1 MKKANIL
8 ATAALATLLA
18 ACSNDSDVLNTP
30 DYADTPIGLNV
41 NVGPMATRAGY
52 DNDNL
57 TGSSFG
63 LYLTTEGTNSDERYN
78 CTNLEVIYNNGWT
91 IQGGQLL
98 WKSNDATVTY
108 YAYLPYTGIVGDAAS
123 YAFTV
128 QTDQSNESN
137 VKASDLLWTGG
148 RQDATAGKALD
159 INFKHALS
167 KLNVT
172 LTKGSELELEDGVT
186 FTSVKLS
193 NCATEIVVNLL
204 KGTIVKTTNSGQTI
218 TLYATTENKQY
229 ECILVPQTFAQ
240 SLKVEITD
248 NNGKVYTFIKSDNE
262 LTFSS
267 GKQYTLNLTVGR
279 DKVTTGTISAES
291 WGNEQQG
298 GDLVTE

>member
-8 ATAALATLLA
+8 ATAALATVLA

-41 NVGPMATRAGY
+41 NVSPMATRAGY
-52 DNDNL
+52 EQGAL
-57 TGSSFG
+57 TEGSFG
-63 LYLTTEGTNSDERYN
+63 LYLTTQDTEGDERYN
-78 CTNLEVIYNNGWT
+78 CTNREVKYDNGWT
-91 IQGGQLL
+91 IQGEQLL

-108 YAYLPYTGIVGDAAS
+108 YAYLPYTGTVSDATN

-128 QTDQSNESN
+128 QTDQSTEDN
-137 VKASDLLWTGG
+137 VKASDLLCTG
-148 RQDATAGKALD
+148 QQPATPGTALD
-159 INFKHALS
+159 ITFKHALS

-172 LTKGSELELEDGVT
+172 LKKGSELEDGQNLT

-193 NCATEIVVNLL
+193 NCATTTTVNLFE
-204 KGTIVKTTNSGQTI
+204 GTFGNTTNSQTI
-218 TLYATTENKQY
+218 TLYAATENEQY

-248 NNGKVYTFIKSDNE
+248 NNGKVYTFKSDNE

-279 DKVTTGTISAES
+279 DKVTTDNISAES
-291 WGNEQQG
+291 WGDEQQG

>member
-18 ACSNDSDVLNTP
+18 ACSNDSDVFNTP

-41 NVGPMATRAGY
+41 NVSPMATRAGY
-52 DNDNL
+52 EQGAL
-57 TGSSFG
+57 TEGSFG

-78 CTNLEVIYNNGWT
+78 CTNREVKYDNGWT
-91 IQGGQLL
+91 IQGEQLL

-108 YAYLPYTGIVGDAAS
+108 YAYLPYTGIVSDDTK

-128 QTDQSNESN
+128 QADQSTEDK
-137 VKASDLLWTGG
+137 VKASDLLWTEGEQAV
-148 RQDATAGKALD
+148 RAGTALD
-159 INFKHALS
+159 INFQHALS

-172 LTKGSELELEDGVT
+172 LAKGSELDEGVT
-186 FTSVKLS
+186 FKSVTLS
-193 NCATEIVVNLL
+193 NCATTTTVNLFE
-204 KGTIVKTTNSGQTI
+204 GTFGNTTNSQTI

-248 NNGKVYTFIKSDNE
+248 NNGKVYTFTSNKD
-262 LTFSS
+262 LTFAS
-267 GKQYTLNLTVGR
+267 GEEYTLNLTVGR
-279 DKVTTGTISAES
+279 DKVTTGTISADP
-291 WGNEQQG
+291 WGEEQQG

>member
-18 ACSNDSDVLNTP
+18 ACSNDSDVFNTP

-41 NVGPMATRAGY
+41 NVSPMATRAGY
-52 DNDNL
+52 EQGAL
-57 TGSSFG
+57 TEGSFG

-78 CTNLEVIYNNGWT
+78 CTNREVKYDNGWT

-108 YAYLPYTGIVGDAAS
+108 YAYLPYTGTVGDAAS

-159 INFKHALS
+159 INFQHALS

-172 LTKGSELELEDGVT
+172 LVKGSELEDGLT
-186 FTSVKLS
+186 FKSVKLS
-193 NCATEIVVNLL
+193 NCATATTVNLTA
-204 KGTIVKTTNSGQTI
+204 GTAGTATNSGQTI
-218 TLYATTENKQY
+218 TLYAATANEKY
-229 ECILVPQTFAQ
+229 ECILVPQTFNQ
-240 SLKVEITD
+240 TLKVEITD
-248 NNGKVYTFIKSDNE
+248 NNGKVYTFKSDNE

-291 WGNEQQG
+291 WGSEQQG

>member
-18 ACSNDSDVLNTP
+18 ACSNDSDVFNTP

-52 DNDNL
+52 EQGAL
-57 TGSSFG
+57 TEGSFG
-63 LYLTTEGTNSDERYN
+63 LYLTTQDTEGDERYN
-78 CTNLEVIYNNGWT
+78 CTNREVRYESGWT

-108 YAYLPYTGIVGDAAS
+108 YAYLPYTGTVRDAVN
-123 YAFTV
+123 YAFAV
-128 QTDQSNESN
+128 QTDQSTEDN
-137 VKASDLLWTGG
+137 VKASDLLWTG
-148 RQDATAGKALD
+148 QQPATPGTALD
-159 INFKHALS
+159 ITFKHALS

-172 LTKGSELELEDGVT
+172 LKKGSELEDGQNLT

-204 KGTIVKTTNSGQTI
+204 EGTFGNTTNSGQTI
-218 TLYATTENKQY
+218 TLYATTENEQY

-248 NNGKVYTFIKSDNE
+248 NNGKVYTFTSNKD
-262 LTFSS
+262 LTFAS

-291 WGNEQQG
+291 WDNEQQG

>member
-18 ACSNDSDVLNTP
+18 ACSNDSDVFNTP

-52 DNDNL
+52 EQGAL
-57 TGSSFG
+57 TEGSFG

-78 CTNLEVIYNNGWT
+78 CTNREVKYDNGWT

-108 YAYLPYTGIVGDAAS
+108 YAYLPYTGAVSDAAS

-137 VKASDLLWTGG
+137 VKASDLLWTG
-148 RQDATAGKALD
+148 QQTATPGTALD
-159 INFKHALS
+159 INFQHALS

-172 LTKGSELELEDGVT
+172 LKKGSELEDGQNLT

-193 NCATEIVVNLL
+193 NCATTTTVNLFE
-204 KGTIVKTTNSGQTI
+204 GTFGNTTNSQTI
-218 TLYATTENKQY
+218 TLYAATENEQY

-248 NNGKVYTFIKSDNE
+248 NNGKVYTFTSNKD
-262 LTFSS
+262 LTFAS

-291 WGNEQQG
+291 WGSEQQG

>member
-1 MKKANIL
+1 MKANIL
-8 ATAALATLLA
+8 TLAVLAATVLA
-18 ACSNDSDVLNTP
+18 ACSNDSDVFNTP

-41 NVGPMATRAGY
+41 NVSPMATRAGY
-52 DNDNL
+52 EQGAL
-57 TGSSFG
+57 TEGSFG

-78 CTNLEVIYNNGWT
+78 CTNREVKYDNGWT

-108 YAYLPYTGIVGDAAS
+108 YAYLPYTGTVGDAAS

-137 VKASDLLWTGG
+137 VKASDLLCTG
-148 RQDATAGKALD
+148 QQTATPGTALD
-159 INFKHALS
+159 INFQHALS

-172 LTKGSELELEDGVT
+172 LAKGSELEDGLT
-186 FTSVKLS
+186 FKSVKLS
-193 NCATEIVVNLL
+193 NCATATTVNLTA
-204 KGTIVKTTNSGQTI
+204 GTAGTATNSGQTI
-218 TLYATTENKQY
+218 TLYAATANEKY
-229 ECILVPQTFAQ
+229 ECILVPQTFNQ
-240 SLKVEITD
+240 TLKVEITD
-248 NNGKVYTFIKSDNE
+248 NNGKVYTFKSDNE

-279 DKVTTGTISAES
+279 DKVTTGTISADP
-291 WGNEQQG
+291 WGDEQQG

>member
-18 ACSNDSDVLNTP
+18 ACSNDSDVFNTP

-41 NVGPMATRAGY
+41 NVSPMATRAGY
-52 DNDNL
+52 EQGAL
-57 TGSSFG
+57 TEGSFG

-78 CTNLEVIYNNGWT
+78 CTNREVKYDNGWT

-108 YAYLPYTGIVGDAAS
+108 YAYLPYTGTVGDAAS

-128 QTDQSNESN
+128 QTDQSNENN

-159 INFKHALS
+159 INFQHALS

-172 LTKGSELELEDGVT
+172 LTKGTELEDGVT
-186 FTSVKLS
+186 FTSVELS
-193 NCATEIVVNLL
+193 NCATTATVNLTD
-204 KGTIVKTTNSGQTI
+204 GTAGTATNSGQTI

-240 SLKVEITD
+240 SLKVEITG
-248 NNGKVYTFIKSDNE
+248 NNGKVYTFTSNKD
-262 LTFSS
+262 LTFAS
-267 GKQYTLNLTVGR
+267 GEQYTLNLTVGR
-279 DKVTTGTISAES
+279 DKVTTGTISADP
-291 WGNEQQG
+291 WGEEQQG

>member
-18 ACSNDSDVLNTP
+18 ACSNDSDVFNTP

-41 NVGPMATRAGY
+41 NVSPMATRAGY
-52 DNDNL
+52 EQGAL
-57 TGSSFG
+57 TEGSFG

-78 CTNLEVIYNNGWT
+78 CTNREVKYDNGWT

-108 YAYLPYTGIVGDAAS
+108 YAYLPYTGTVSDATN

-128 QTDQSNESN
+128 QTDQSTEDN
-137 VKASDLLWTGG
+137 VKASDLLCTG
-148 RQDATAGKALD
+148 QQPATPGTALD
-159 INFKHALS
+159 ITFKHALS

-172 LTKGSELELEDGVT
+172 LKKGSELDEGVT
-186 FTSVKLS
+186 FKSVKLS
-193 NCATEIVVNLL
+193 NCATATTVNLTD
-204 KGTIVKTTNSGQTI
+204 GTTDTATKSQTI
-218 TLYATTENKQY
+218 TLYAATENEQY
-229 ECILVPQTFAQ
+229 ECILVPQTFNQ
-240 SLKVEITD
+240 TLKVEITD
-248 NNGKVYTFIKSDNE
+248 NNGKVYTFKSDNE

-291 WGNEQQG
+291 WGSEQQG

>member
-1 MKKANIL
+1 MI

-18 ACSNDSDVLNTP
+18 ACSNDSDVFNTP

-52 DNDNL
+52 EQGAL
-57 TGSSFG
+57 TEGSFG

-78 CTNLEVIYNNGWT
+78 CTNREVRYDNGWT
-91 IQGGQLL
+91 IQGEQLL

-108 YAYLPYTGIVGDAAS
+108 YAYLPYTGIVSNDTK

-128 QTDQSNESN
+128 QADQSTEDK
-137 VKASDLLWTGG
+137 VKASDLLWTEGEQAV
-148 RQDATAGKALD
+148 RAGTALD

-172 LTKGSELELEDGVT
+172 LTKGSELDEGVT
-186 FTSVKLS
+186 FKSVRLS
-193 NCATEIVVNLL
+193 NCATATTVNLTA
-204 KGTIVKTTNSGQTI
+204 GTAGTATNSGQTI
-218 TLYATTENKQY
+218 TLYAATPNKQY

-248 NNGKVYTFIKSDNE
+248 NNGKVYTFTSNKD
-262 LTFSS
+262 LTFAS
-267 GKQYTLNLTVGR
+267 GEEYTLNLTVGR
-279 DKVTTGTISAES
+279 DKVTTGTISADP
-291 WGNEQQG
+291 WGEEQQG
-298 GDLVTE
+298 GNLVTE

>member
-18 ACSNDSDVLNTP
+18 ACSNDSDVFNTP

-52 DNDNL
+52 DNTNL

-78 CTNLEVIYNNGWT
+78 CTNREVKYDNGWT

-108 YAYLPYTGIVGDAAS
+108 YAYLPYTGTVSDAVN
-123 YAFTV
+123 YAFAV
-128 QTDQSNESN
+128 QTDQSSDSN
-137 VKASDLLWTGG
+137 VKASDFLCTGT
-148 RQDATAGKALD
+148 QTATAGTALD
-159 INFKHALS
+159 INFQHALS

-172 LTKGSELELEDGVT
+172 LKKGSELENGVI
-186 FTSVKLS
+186 FTSVRLS
-193 NCATEIVVNLL
+193 NCATATTVNLTA
-204 KGTIVKTTNSGQTI
+204 GTAGTATNSGQTI
-218 TLYATTENKQY
+218 TLYAATPNEKY

-248 NNGKVYTFIKSDNE
+248 DNGKVYTFTHNKD
-262 LTFSS
+262 LTFAS

-279 DKVTTGTISAES
+279 DKVTTGTISADP
-291 WGNEQQG
+291 WGEEQQG

>member
-52 DNDNL
+52 EQGAL
-57 TGSSFG
+57 TEGSFG

-78 CTNLEVIYNNGWT
+78 CTNREVRYDNGWT

-108 YAYLPYTGIVGDAAS
+108 YAYLPYTGTVSDAAN
-123 YAFTV
+123 YAFAV
-128 QTDQSNESN
+128 QTDQNSDSN
-137 VKASDLLWTGG
+137 VKASDFLCTGT
-148 RQDATAGKALD
+148 QTATAGTALD
-159 INFKHALS
+159 INFQHALS

-172 LTKGSELELEDGVT
+172 LTKGSELEEGLI
-186 FTSVKLS
+186 FTSVRLS
-193 NCATEIVVNLL
+193 NCATATTVNLTD
-204 KGTIVKTTNSGQTI
+204 GTTGNTTNSGQTI
-218 TLYATTENKQY
+218 TLYAATPNKQY

-248 NNGKVYTFIKSDNE
+248 NNGKVYTFTSNKD
-262 LTFSS
+262 LTFAS

-279 DKVTTGTISAES
+279 DKVTTGTISADS
-291 WGNEQQG
+291 WDNEQQG

>member
-18 ACSNDSDVLNTP
+18 ACSNDSDVFNTP

-52 DNDNL
+52 EQGVL
-57 TGSSFG
+57 TEGSFG

-78 CTNLEVIYNNGWT
+78 CTNREVKYDNGWT
-91 IQGGQLL
+91 IQGEQLL
-98 WKSNDATVTY
+98 WKSNDAKVTY
-108 YAYLPYTGIVGDAAS
+108 NAYMPRTHVYNEYSYT
-123 YAFTV
+123 FTV
-128 QTDQSNESN
+128 QTDQSNENN

-172 LTKGSELELEDGVT
+172 LTKGTELEGGLT

-204 KGTIVKTTNSGQTI
+204 EGTFGNTTNSGQTI

-248 NNGKVYTFIKSDNE
+248 KNGKVYTFTSNKD
-262 LTFSS
+262 LTFAS
-267 GKQYTLNLTVGR
+267 GEEYTLNLTVGR

-291 WGNEQQG
+291 WDNEQQG

>member
-18 ACSNDSDVLNTP
+18 ACSNDSDVFNTP

-52 DNDNL
+52 EQGAL
-57 TGSSFG
+57 TEGSFG

-78 CTNLEVIYNNGWT
+78 CTNREVRYESGWT
-91 IQGGQLL
+91 IQGEQLL

-108 YAYLPYTGIVGDAAS
+108 YAYLPYTGTVRDAVN
-123 YAFTV
+123 YAFAV
-128 QTDQSNESN
+128 QTDQSTEDN
-137 VKASDLLWTGG
+137 VKASDLLCTG
-148 RQDATAGKALD
+148 QQPATPGTALD
-159 INFKHALS
+159 ITFKHALS

-172 LTKGSELELEDGVT
+172 LKKGSELEDGQNLT

-193 NCATEIVVNLL
+193 NCATTTTVNLTD
-204 KGTIVKTTNSGQTI
+204 GTTGNTTNSGQTI
-218 TLYATTENKQY
+218 TLYAATPNEQY

-248 NNGKVYTFIKSDNE
+248 NNGKVYTFTSNKD
-262 LTFSS
+262 LTFAS
-267 GKQYTLNLTVGR
+267 GEEYTLNLTVGR

>member
-52 DNDNL
+52 EQGAL
-57 TGSSFG
+57 TEGNFG

-78 CTNLEVIYNNGWT
+78 CTNREVKYESGWT

-108 YAYLPYTGIVGDAAS
+108 YAYLPYTGTVGNAAS

-137 VKASDLLWTGG
+137 VKASDLLCTG
-148 RQDATAGKALD
+148 QQTATPGTALD
-159 INFKHALS
+159 INFQHALS

-172 LTKGSELELEDGVT
+172 LKKGSELEDGQNLT
-186 FTSVKLS
+186 FTSVTLS
-193 NCATEIVVNLL
+193 NCATATIVNLTD
-204 KGTIVKTTNSGQTI
+204 GTAGTATNSGQTI
-218 TLYATTENKQY
+218 TLYAATANKQY
-229 ECILVPQTFAQ
+229 ECILVPQTFNQ
-240 SLKVEITD
+240 TLKVEITD
-248 NNGKVYTFIKSDNE
+248 NNGKVYTFTSNE
-262 LTFSS
+262 DLTFAS
-267 GKQYTLNLTVGR
+267 GEQYTLNLTVGR
-279 DKVTTGTISAES
+279 DKVTTGTISADP
-291 WGNEQQG
+291 WGEEQQG
-298 GDLVTE
+298 GNLVTE

>member
-18 ACSNDSDVLNTP
+18 ACSNDSDVFNTP

-41 NVGPMATRAGY
+41 NVSPMATRAGY
-52 DNDNL
+52 EQGAL
-57 TGSSFG
+57 TEGSFG

-78 CTNLEVIYNNGWT
+78 CTNREVKYDNGWT

-108 YAYLPYTGIVGDAAS
+108 YAYLPYTGTVSDAAN
-123 YAFTV
+123 YAFAV
-128 QTDQSNESN
+128 QTDQNSDESN
-137 VKASDLLWTGG
+137 VKASDLLWTG
-148 RQDATAGKALD
+148 QQTATPGTALD

-172 LTKGSELELEDGVT
+172 LTKGSELEEGLI
-186 FTSVKLS
+186 FTSVRLS
-193 NCATEIVVNLL
+193 NCATATTVNLTD
-204 KGTIVKTTNSGQTI
+204 GTTGNTTNSGQTI
-218 TLYATTENKQY
+218 TLYAATPNEQY

-248 NNGKVYTFIKSDNE
+248 NNGKVYTFTSNKD
-262 LTFSS
+262 LTFAS
-267 GKQYTLNLTVGR
+267 GVQYTLNLTVGR
-279 DKVTTGTISAES
+279 DKVTTDNISADP
-291 WGNEQQG
+291 WGEEQQG

>member
-52 DNDNL
+52 EQGAL
-57 TGSSFG
+57 TEGSFG

-78 CTNLEVIYNNGWT
+78 CTNREVRYDNGWT

-108 YAYLPYTGIVGDAAS
+108 YAYLPYTGTVSDAAN
-123 YAFTV
+123 YAFAV
-128 QTDQSNESN
+128 QTDQNSDSN
-137 VKASDLLWTGG
+137 VKASDFLCTGT
-148 RQDATAGKALD
+148 QTATAGTALD
-159 INFKHALS
+159 INFQHALS

-172 LTKGSELELEDGVT
+172 LTKGSELEEGLI
-186 FTSVKLS
+186 FTSVRLS
-193 NCATEIVVNLL
+193 NCATATTVNLTD
-204 KGTIVKTTNSGQTI
+204 GTTGNTTNSGQTI
-218 TLYATTENKQY
+218 TLYAATPNEQY

-248 NNGKVYTFIKSDNE
+248 NNGKVYTFTSNKD
-262 LTFSS
+262 LTFAS

-291 WGNEQQG
+291 WDNEQQG

>member
-18 ACSNDSDVLNTP
+18 ACSNDSDVFNTP

-41 NVGPMATRAGY
+41 NVSPMATRAGY
-52 DNDNL
+52 EQGAL
-57 TGSSFG
+57 TEGSFG
-63 LYLTTEGTNSDERYN
+63 LYLTTQDTEGDERYN
-78 CTNLEVIYNNGWT
+78 CTNREVRYESGWT
-91 IQGGQLL
+91 IQGEQLL

-137 VKASDLLWTGG
+137 VKASDLLWTG
-148 RQDATAGKALD
+148 QQTATPGTALD

-172 LTKGSELELEDGVT
+172 LTKGSELEDGVT

-193 NCATEIVVNLL
+193 NCATKIVVNLL
-204 KGTIVKTTNSGQTI
+204 EGTFGNTTNSGQTI

-248 NNGKVYTFIKSDNE
+248 NNGKVYTFTSNKD
-262 LTFSS
+262 LTFAS
-267 GKQYTLNLTVGR
+267 GEEYTLNLTVGR
-279 DKVTTGTISAES
+279 DKVTTGTISADP
-291 WGNEQQG
+291 WGEEQQG

>member
-18 ACSNDSDVLNTP
+18 ACSNDSDVFNTP

-41 NVGPMATRAGY
+41 NVSPMATRAGY
-52 DNDNL
+52 EQGAL
-57 TGSSFG
+57 TEGSFG
-63 LYLTTEGTNSDERYN
+63 LYLTTQDTEGDERYN
-78 CTNLEVIYNNGWT
+78 CTNREVRYESGWT
-91 IQGGQLL
+91 IQGEQLL

-108 YAYLPYTGIVGDAAS
+108 YAYLPYTGTVRDAVN
-123 YAFTV
+123 YAFAV
-128 QTDQSNESN
+128 QTDQSTEDN
-137 VKASDLLWTGG
+137 VKASDLLWTG
-148 RQDATAGKALD
+148 QQTATPGTALD

-172 LTKGSELELEDGVT
+172 LTKGSELDEGVT
-186 FTSVKLS
+186 FKSVKLS

-204 KGTIVKTTNSGQTI
+204 EGTFGNTTNSGQTI

-248 NNGKVYTFIKSDNE
+248 NNGKVYTFTSNKD
-262 LTFSS
+262 LTFAS
-267 GKQYTLNLTVGR
+267 GEEYTLNLTVGR
-279 DKVTTGTISAES
+279 DKVTTGTISADP
-291 WGNEQQG
+291 WGEEQQG
-298 GDLVTE
+298 GNLVTE

>member
-18 ACSNDSDVLNTP
+18 ACSNDSDVFNTP

-41 NVGPMATRAGY
+41 NVSPMATRAGY
-52 DNDNL
+52 EQGAL
-57 TGSSFG
+57 TEGSFG

-78 CTNLEVIYNNGWT
+78 CTNREVKYDNGWT

-98 WKSNDATVTY
+98 WKSNDAKVTY
-108 YAYLPYTGIVGDAAS
+108 NAYMPRTHVYNEDSYT
-123 YAFTV
+123 FTV
-128 QTDQSNESN
+128 QTDQRNENN

-172 LTKGSELELEDGVT
+172 LTKGSELEDGVT

-193 NCATEIVVNLL
+193 NCATKIVVNLL
-204 KGTIVKTTNSGQTI
+204 EGTIVETTNSGQTI
-218 TLYATTENKQY
+218 TMYAATANEKY

-248 NNGKVYTFIKSDNE
+248 NNGKVYTFKSDNE

-291 WGNEQQG
+291 WGDEQQG

>member
-52 DNDNL
+52 EQGAL
-57 TGSSFG
+57 TEGSFG

-78 CTNLEVIYNNGWT
+78 CTNREVRYDNGWT

-108 YAYLPYTGIVGDAAS
+108 YAYLPYTGTVSDAAN
-123 YAFTV
+123 YAFAV
-128 QTDQSNESN
+128 QTDQNSDSN
-137 VKASDLLWTGG
+137 VKASDFLCTGT
-148 RQDATAGKALD
+148 QTATAGTALD
-159 INFKHALS
+159 INFQHALS

-172 LTKGSELELEDGVT
+172 LTKGSELEEGLI
-186 FTSVKLS
+186 FTSVRLS
-193 NCATEIVVNLL
+193 NCATATTVNLTD
-204 KGTIVKTTNSGQTI
+204 GTTGNTTNSGQTI
-218 TLYATTENKQY
+218 TLYAATPNEQY

-248 NNGKVYTFIKSDNE
+248 NNGKVYTFTSNKD
-262 LTFSS
+262 LTFAS

-291 WGNEQQG
+291 WDNEQQG
-298 GDLVTE
+298 DDLVTE

>member
-18 ACSNDSDVLNTP
+18 ACSNDSDVFNTP

-52 DNDNL
+52 EQGAL
-57 TGSSFG
+57 TEGSFG

-78 CTNLEVIYNNGWT
+78 CTNREVRYESGWT
-91 IQGGQLL
+91 IQGEQLL

-108 YAYLPYTGIVGDAAS
+108 YAYLPYTGTVSDAAN
-123 YAFTV
+123 YAFAV
-128 QTDQSNESN
+128 QTDQNSDSN
-137 VKASDLLWTGG
+137 VKASDFLCTGT
-148 RQDATAGKALD
+148 QTATAGTALD
-159 INFKHALS
+159 INFQHALS

-172 LTKGSELELEDGVT
+172 LTKGSELEEGLI
-186 FTSVKLS
+186 FTSVRLS
-193 NCATEIVVNLL
+193 NCATATTVNLTA
-204 KGTIVKTTNSGQTI
+204 GTAGTATNSGQTI
-218 TLYATTENKQY
+218 TMYAATPSEQY

-248 NNGKVYTFIKSDNE
+248 NNGKVYTFTSNKD
-262 LTFSS
+262 LTFAS
-267 GKQYTLNLTVGR
+267 GEEYTLNLTVGR
-279 DKVTTGTISAES
+279 DKVTTGTISADP
-291 WGNEQQG
+291 WGEEQQG

>member
-52 DNDNL
+52 EQGAL
-57 TGSSFG
+57 TEGSFG

-78 CTNLEVIYNNGWT
+78 CTNREVRYESGWT
-91 IQGGQLL
+91 IQGEQLL

-108 YAYLPYTGIVGDAAS
+108 YAYLPYTGTVSDAAN
-123 YAFTV
+123 YAFAV
-128 QTDQSNESN
+128 QTDQNSDSN
-137 VKASDLLWTGG
+137 VKASDFLCTGT
-148 RQDATAGKALD
+148 QTATAGTALD
-159 INFKHALS
+159 INFQHALS

-172 LTKGSELELEDGVT
+172 LTKGSELEEGLI
-186 FTSVKLS
+186 FTSVRLS
-193 NCATEIVVNLL
+193 NCATATTVNLTD
-204 KGTIVKTTNSGQTI
+204 GTTGNTTNSGQTI
-218 TLYATTENKQY
+218 TLYAATPNEQY

-248 NNGKVYTFIKSDNE
+248 NNGKVYTFTSNKD
-262 LTFSS
+262 LTFAS
-267 GKQYTLNLTVGR
+267 GEQYTLNLTVGR

-291 WGNEQQG
+291 WGEEQQG

>member
-41 NVGPMATRAGY
+41 NVSPMATRAGY
-52 DNDNL
+52 EQGAL
-57 TGSSFG
+57 TEGSFG

-78 CTNLEVIYNNGWT
+78 CTNREVKYDNGWT
-91 IQGGQLL
+91 IQGEQLL

-108 YAYLPYTGIVGDAAS
+108 YAYLPYTGTVSDATN

-128 QTDQSNESN
+128 QTDQSNENN

-172 LTKGSELELEDGVT
+172 LTKGTELENGLT
-186 FTSVKLS
+186 FTSVTLS
-193 NCATEIVVNLL
+193 NCATATTVNLTD
-204 KGTIVKTTNSGQTI
+204 GTVGTATNSGQTI
-218 TLYATTENKQY
+218 TLYAATENEQY

-240 SLKVEITD
+240 SLKVEITG
-248 NNGKVYTFIKSDNE
+248 NNGKVYAFTSNKD
-262 LTFSS
+262 LTFAS
-267 GKQYTLNLTVGR
+267 GEEYTLNLTVGR

-291 WGNEQQG
+291 WGDEQQG

>member
-18 ACSNDSDVLNTP
+18 ACSNDSDVFNTP

-52 DNDNL
+52 EQGAL
-57 TGSSFG
+57 TEGSFG

-78 CTNLEVIYNNGWT
+78 CTNREVKYDNGWT

-108 YAYLPYTGIVGDAAS
+108 YAYLPYTGTVSDAVN

-128 QTDQSNESN
+128 KTDQSTEDN
-137 VKASDLLWTGG
+137 VKASDLLWTG
-148 RQDATAGKALD
+148 QQTAIPGTALD
-159 INFKHALS
+159 ITFKHALS

-172 LTKGSELELEDGVT
+172 LKKGSELDEGVT
-186 FTSVKLS
+186 FKSVKLS
-193 NCATEIVVNLL
+193 NCATATTVNLTD
-204 KGTIVKTTNSGQTI
+204 GTTDTATKSQTI
-218 TLYATTENKQY
+218 TLYAATENEQY

-248 NNGKVYTFIKSDNE
+248 DNGKVYTFTSNKD
-262 LTFSS
+262 LTFAS

-279 DKVTTGTISAES
+279 DKVTTGTISADP
-291 WGNEQQG
+291 WGEEQQG
-298 GDLVTE
+298 GNLVTE

>member
-1 MKKANIL
+1 MKANIL
-8 ATAALATLLA
+8 TLAVLA
-18 ACSNDSDVLNTP
+18 ATVLTGCSNDSDVFNTP

-41 NVGPMATRAGY
+41 NVSPMATRAGY
-52 DNDNL
+52 EQGAL
-57 TGSSFG
+57 TEGSFG

-78 CTNLEVIYNNGWT
+78 CTNREVKYDNGWT

-108 YAYLPYTGIVGDAAS
+108 YAYLPYTGTVGDAAS

-137 VKASDLLWTGG
+137 VKASDLLCTG
-148 RQDATAGKALD
+148 QQTATPGTALD
-159 INFKHALS
+159 INFQHALS

-172 LTKGSELELEDGVT
+172 LAKGSELEDGLT
-186 FTSVKLS
+186 FKSVKLS
-193 NCATEIVVNLL
+193 NCATATTVNLTA
-204 KGTIVKTTNSGQTI
+204 GTAGTATNSGQTI
-218 TLYATTENKQY
+218 TLYAATANEKY
-229 ECILVPQTFAQ
+229 ECILVPQIFNQT
-240 SLKVEITD
+240 LKVEITD
-248 NNGKVYTFIKSDNE
+248 NNGKVYTFKSDNE

-279 DKVTTGTISAES
+279 DKVTTGTISADP
-291 WGNEQQG
+291 WGDEQQG

>member
-8 ATAALATLLA
+8 ATAVLATLLA

-52 DNDNL
+52 EQGAL
-57 TGSSFG
+57 TEGSFG

-78 CTNLEVIYNNGWT
+78 CTNREVRYESGWT
-91 IQGGQLL
+91 IQGEQLL

-108 YAYLPYTGIVGDAAS
+108 YAYLPYTGIVSDATN
-123 YAFTV
+123 YAFAV
-128 QTDQSNESN
+128 HTDQSTEDN
-137 VKASDLLWTGG
+137 VKASDLLWTG
-148 RQDATAGKALD
+148 QQTATPGTALD

-172 LTKGSELELEDGVT
+172 LTKGSELEDGVT

-248 NNGKVYTFIKSDNE
+248 NNGKVYTFTSNKD
-262 LTFSS
+262 LTFAS
-267 GKQYTLNLTVGR
+267 GEEYTLNLTVGR
-279 DKVTTGTISAES
+279 DKVTTGTISADP
-291 WGNEQQG
+291 WGEEQQG

>member
-18 ACSNDSDVLNTP
+18 ACSNDSDVFNTP

-41 NVGPMATRAGY
+41 NVSPMATRAGY
-52 DNDNL
+52 EQGAL
-57 TGSSFG
+57 TEGSFG

-78 CTNLEVIYNNGWT
+78 CTNREVKYDNGWT

-108 YAYLPYTGIVGDAAS
+108 YAYLPYTGTVSDAVN

-128 QTDQSNESN
+128 KTDQSTEDN
-137 VKASDLLWTGG
+137 VKASDLLWTG
-148 RQDATAGKALD
+148 QQTAIPGTALD
-159 INFKHALS
+159 ITFKHALS

-172 LTKGSELELEDGVT
+172 LTNGSELEDGVT
-186 FTSVKLS
+186 FTSVRLS
-193 NCATEIVVNLL
+193 NCATATTVNLTA
-204 KGTIVKTTNSGQTI
+204 GTAGTATNSGQTI
-218 TLYATTENKQY
+218 TLYAATANEKY

-248 NNGKVYTFIKSDNE
+248 DNGKVYTFTSNTD
-262 LTFSS
+262 LTFAS

-279 DKVTTGTISAES
+279 DKVTTGTISADP
-291 WGNEQQG
+291 WGEEQQG
-298 GDLVTE
+298 GNLVTE

>member
-8 ATAALATLLA
+8 TLAVLA
-18 ACSNDSDVLNTP
+18 ATVLTGCSNDSDVLNTP

-41 NVGPMATRAGY
+41 NVGPMATRVGY
-52 DNDNL
+52 DDTNL

-78 CTNLEVIYNNGWT
+78 CTNREVKYDNGWT

-108 YAYLPYTGIVGDAAS
+108 YAYLPYTGTVGDAAS

-128 QTDQSNESN
+128 QTDQSNENN
-137 VKASDLLWTGG
+137 VKASDLLCTG
-148 RQDATAGKALD
+148 QQTATPGTALD
-159 INFKHALS
+159 INFQHALS

-172 LTKGSELELEDGVT
+172 LTKGTELEDGVT
-186 FTSVKLS
+186 FTSVELS
-193 NCATEIVVNLL
+193 NCATTATVNLTD
-204 KGTIVKTTNSGQTI
+204 GTAGTATNSGQTI

-248 NNGKVYTFIKSDNE
+248 NNGKVYTFTSNKD
-262 LTFSS
+262 LTFAS
-267 GKQYTLNLTVGR
+267 GEQYTLNLTVGR
-279 DKVTTGTISAES
+279 DKVTTGTISADP
-291 WGNEQQG
+291 WGEEQQG

>member
-52 DNDNL
+52 EQGAL
-57 TGSSFG
+57 TEGSFG

-78 CTNLEVIYNNGWT
+78 CTNREVRYESGWT
-91 IQGGQLL
+91 IQGEQLL

-108 YAYLPYTGIVGDAAS
+108 YAYLPYTGTVSDAAN

-137 VKASDLLWTGG
+137 VKASDLLWTG
-148 RQDATAGKALD
+148 QQTATPGTALD
-159 INFKHALS
+159 INFRHALS

-172 LTKGSELELEDGVT
+172 LKKGSELEDGQNLT

-193 NCATEIVVNLL
+193 NCATATTVNLTD
-204 KGTIVKTTNSGQTI
+204 GTTGNTTNSGQTI
-218 TLYATTENKQY
+218 TMYATTPNEQY
-229 ECILVPQTFAQ
+229 ECILVPQTFNQ
-240 SLKVEITD
+240 TLKVEITD
-248 NNGKVYTFIKSDNE
+248 NNGKVYTFKSGNE

-279 DKVTTGTISAES
+279 DKVTTGTISADP
-291 WGNEQQG
+291 WGEEQQG

>member
-1 MKKANIL
+1 MKANIL
-8 ATAALATLLA
+8 TLAVLA
-18 ACSNDSDVLNTP
+18 ATVLTGCSNDDDVLNTP

-52 DNDNL
+52 EQGEL
-57 TGSSFG
+57 TEGSFG

-78 CTNLEVIYNNGWT
+78 CTNREVKYDNGWT
-91 IQGGQLL
+91 IQGEQLL

-108 YAYLPYTGIVGDAAS
+108 YAYLPYTGTVSDVAS

-137 VKASDLLWTGG
+137 VKASDLLCTG
-148 RQDATAGKALD
+148 QQTATPGTALD
-159 INFKHALS
+159 INFQHALS

-172 LTKGSELELEDGVT
+172 LAKGTELEDGLT
-186 FTSVKLS
+186 FKSVKLS
-193 NCATEIVVNLL
+193 NCATATTVNLTA
-204 KGTIVKTTNSGQTI
+204 GTAGTATNSGQTI
-218 TLYATTENKQY
+218 TLYAATANEKY

-248 NNGKVYTFIKSDNE
+248 NNGKVYTFTSNKD
-262 LTFSS
+262 LTFAS
-267 GKQYTLNLTVGR
+267 GEEYTLNLTVGR

-291 WGNEQQG
+291 WDNEQQG

>member
-1 MKKANIL
+1 MI

-18 ACSNDSDVLNTP
+18 ACSNDSDVFNTP

-41 NVGPMATRAGY
+41 NVSPMATRAGY
-52 DNDNL
+52 EQGAL
-57 TGSSFG
+57 TEGSFG
-63 LYLTTEGTNSDERYN
+63 LYLTTQDTEGDERYN
-78 CTNLEVIYNNGWT
+78 CTNREVRYDNGWA
-91 IQGGQLL
+91 IQGEQLL

-108 YAYLPYTGIVGDAAS
+108 YAYLPYTGIVSDATN

-128 QTDQSNESN
+128 QTDQSTEDN
-137 VKASDLLWTGG
+137 VKASDLLCTG
-148 RQDATAGKALD
+148 QQPATPGTALD
-159 INFKHALS
+159 ITFKHALS

-172 LTKGSELELEDGVT
+172 LKKGSELEDGQNLT
-186 FTSVKLS
+186 FTSVTLS
-193 NCATEIVVNLL
+193 NCATTTTVNLTD
-204 KGTIVKTTNSGQTI
+204 GTTGNTTNSGQTI
-218 TLYATTENKQY
+218 TLYAATANEKY

-248 NNGKVYTFIKSDNE
+248 NNGKVYTFKSDNE

-291 WGNEQQG
+291 WDNEQQG